1 MILGS
6 PFFDI
11 KDVAKGQIISKG
23 FLVSLISSKKL
34 TKEFDFTTMIPQVD
48 LFSFVFLRK
57 SKTPKSHFE
66 II

>member
-34 TKEFDFTTMIPQVD
+34 TKQFDFT
-48 LFSFVFLRK
+48 FVRF
-57 SKTPKSHFE
+57 FE
-66 II
+66 EIEDTKKPFRIYLTFR